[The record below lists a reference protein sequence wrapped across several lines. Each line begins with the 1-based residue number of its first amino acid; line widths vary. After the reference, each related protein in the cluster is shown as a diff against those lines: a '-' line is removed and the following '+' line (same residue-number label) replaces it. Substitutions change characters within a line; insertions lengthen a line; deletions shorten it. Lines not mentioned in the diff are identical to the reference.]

1 MTPPARDLADRFHRR
16 WLEANPFAATMY
28 GIAGYDHLLPDE
40 SEEGQQA
47 WRAEDGQF
55 LAEADAIDPG
65 SLTPAGAVTLDCT
78 RAAAAH
84 EPGGIDMAPAEH
96 TVTALLFAGPATFL
110 AGAARA
116 GRTDPAAA

>member
-47 WRAEDGQF
+47 WRAEVGQF
-55 LAEADAIDPG
+55 LAEADAIDPR
-65 SLTPAGAVTLDCT
+65 SLTPAGAVTLDRT

-84 EPGGIDMAPAEH
+84 QRDRIDMAPAEH
-96 TVTALLFAGPATFL
+96 PVTAMLFAGPATFL
-110 AGAARA
+110 AVAAPA
-116 GRTDPAAA
+116 GLT

>member
-47 WRAEDGQF
+47 WRAGVGQV

-65 SLTPAGAVTLDCT
+65 SLTPADAVTLDCT

-84 EPGGIDMAPAEH
+84 ERDGIDMAPPAH
-96 TVTALLFAGPATFL
+96 TGAVMLVAGPATL
-110 AGAARA
+110 
-116 GRTDPAAA
+116 